1 MFGFMVRGYF
11 QQEFDL
17 SEFQRACPL
26 VCLSILDKLSNG
38 KSDELDG
45 LLKPECARKVIQ
57 SWEELNPEEKNA
69 VQRSKAQDLK
79 FMRPKLRMRMPDH
92 GSGSELKAFL
102 NIQIILLHLFRVPDW
117 KARLPPGFSATL
129 QNVPFPVQH
138 IFEFERE
145 VTRGVDGAWRL
156 EDCESWPL
164 PKFAAW
170 FRSLTLRRCFLITFR
185 EFFWMQSDA
194 AYWDRCVLIVLRWG
208 EALYRHV
215 LATWPS
221 LVAQLEA
228 PFEILLSFNIFVSYS

>member
-1 MFGFMVRGYF
+1 MSNVPEGKPSVNVVMLVPNPFISFQNWMFGFMVRGYF

-164 PKFAAW
+164 PKFAA
-170 FRSLTLRRCFLITFR
+170 
-185 EFFWMQSDA
+185 
-194 AYWDRCVLIVLRWG
+194 
-208 EALYRHV
+208 
-215 LATWPS
+215 
-221 LVAQLEA
+221 
-228 PFEILLSFNIFVSYS
+228 